1 MKIAFYGG
9 SFDPP
14 HIGHDEI
21 VKATLKELDIDKL
34 IIMPT
39 FINPFKNE
47 FSATPNLRY
56 EWTKILWGKIPKVFI
71 SKFEI
76 MKKRPVPTIESIENI
91 YKFYIVDKLYLII
104 GADHLASI
112 NKWHNFDKLC
122 ELVEFVVAP
131 RNNIQIPPNLQKL
144 NLNVNISSS
153 EIRQN
158 LDFNKIP
165 TCVQEQVK
173 KFYIEGKKCKI

>member
-21 VKATLKELDIDKL
+21 VKTALKELDIDKL

-47 FSATPNLRY
+47 FSAQPNLRY
-56 EWTKILWGKIPKVFI
+56 KWALKLWGKIPKVFI
-71 SKFEI
+71 SRFEI

-91 YKFYIVDKLYLII
+91 YKFYVVDKMYLII
-104 GADHLASI
+104 GADHLISI
-112 NKWHNFDKLC
+112 NKWHKFDKLC

-131 RNNIQIPPNLQKL
+131 RNEILIPSNLQKL

-153 EIRQN
+153 QIRQN
-158 LDFNKIP
+158 FEFDKIP
-165 TCVQEQVK
+165 DCVREDVI
-173 KFYIEGKKCKI
+173 KFYRG